1 MNRRGKGSARF
12 QLGGNERARRA
23 MAAVPSSRQS
33 NDTTDRLFYNGRGQI
48 VGKVL
53 GGWLVKHVD
62 SSRHQL
68 LKPPAWAID
77 RDHLDR
83 LEAQGAVGV
92 LLIDEHGT
100 EWRATVADFRRY
112 GIPINRGH
120 GAQVALPLARWRRT
134 VAGQLSLFG
143 EVA

>member
-1 MNRRGKGSARF
+1 MLRRREARP
-12 QLGGNERARRA
+12 LSLAATERARQGF
-23 MAAVPSSRQS
+23 AAVGSSRQNNS
-33 NDTTDRLFYNGRGQI
+33 TTKRAFYNARGQV
-48 VGKVL
+48 VGTMKD
-53 GGWLVKHVD
+53 GWLVKHVD
-62 SSRHQL
+62 SSKHQL
-68 LKPPAWAID
+68 LKPPAWCID

-83 LEAQGAVGV
+83 LEAEGAAGV

-120 GAQVALPLARWRRT
+120 GVQVALPLARWRKS